1 MVDITKS
8 KTILLKS
15 STSLAVVIAKQHF
28 LKVCLEHGVFPN
40 GFNLKF
46 SLQTGLPVVE
56 AQNFDDQVNE
66 ALQDASFK
74 LMDLTL
80 KAENFKADML
90 LERIIELLNYL
101 DVEDRRTFTDMALGK
116 FKKILIMRTK
126 IHIRKLKKLLPH
138 KQPMILNL
146 DDVVSNFENKI
157 MTDEMIPVT
166 EPSFDWFD
174 NVEFPPLEISVRRD
188 WTLDIEEYLP
198 SVSIGNNQS
207 TAARTNGGLGAHDP
221 TLEEG
226 LLTSSPCRSS
236 VPLIIPHDVHDI
248 SEVVLETQ
256 PSLAVSSRRE
266 GSSSKSPIIIADYST
281 NNFKPLVLHDIEVSD
296 AIISLLKKGPSFTP
310 TPLNPPDLASVHDRI
325 MDWKERVRWAYL
337 FRSQQLSADPNAI
350 LESDPFIKPP
360 WYTRTEKA
368 APKASEEIEIF
379 LSSVE
384 ASLLSSQNFVKF
396 PSNISAIESQAF
408 KELRLLKNNGVSV
421 FLQDKSSRFVV
432 AKSDIIASKVDA
444 DMDDPNRYE
453 KMDAD
458 DTGNILKQIESW
470 YSKRKNCLSEVDED
484 ISNWLINQD
493 SKPGKLKV
501 LVKTHKPGLPVREVF
516 SVCSQPVE
524 NLSAFLQFCYLGP
537 VVNSGVLKWRLQ
549 DTNDLVRFLH
559 SVNDYFLE
567 NKITTEP
574 SICTV
579 DIKNMFPSIFKSLA
593 LPAIK
598 ARLVERGYKRSEVSA
613 VLEALEIVRD
623 GTRVQWGSSTIKQ
636 IDGCSLGPADSCDYC
651 DISLDAFLQVVV
663 PKIVEQL
670 DMDLRF
676 LKFFRDDGILIF
688 FGNGKL
694 ILDMLDILNSERDEL
709 TFTTERCLCGDILG
723 CCTSCNKAI
732 PFLDC
737 LISLYSVETEDGLI
751 IPQIKTVTYSKST
764 DVHHYI
770 EPSSCTPNLHWKSLS
785 IIKGVA
791 HRLRITNMLDEDLLS
806 ALNNF
811 SGYLVASGYNKSTIL
826 QHFTEILGTS
836 NRSLVFRSKIVDT
849 SFKIA
854 LVMDMHPALPNVQK
868 LFDRYYPVIQSCPF
882 SSKILPRKSLISSSR
897 KLPSLSAILAGN
909 PFKIPPSVSCLKGFQ
924 QVSNCRCKIC
934 KEAFFTSMVYPQI
947 SKDRGYSLPAPIN
960 CSSVNVVYLIICSC
974 GKYYVGR
981 TDKPR
986 GRWANHKSHVRTSY
1000 TSCNLAAHC
1009 VKYHNELVG
1018 EDKLYDLAE
1027 VRAAM
1032 KFTLLE
1038 SLGPDAD
1045 LQDLK
1050 KKEDIWR
1057 TRLES
1062 WAPIGLNV
1070 RED

>member
-1 MVDITKS
+1 M
-8 KTILLKS
+8 
-15 STSLAVVIAKQHF
+15 
-28 LKVCLEHGVFPN
+28 
-40 GFNLKF
+40 
-46 SLQTGLPVVE
+46 
-56 AQNFDDQVNE
+56 
-66 ALQDASFK
+66 
-74 LMDLTL
+74 
-80 KAENFKADML
+80 
-90 LERIIELLNYL
+90 
-101 DVEDRRTFTDMALGK
+101 
-116 FKKILIMRTK
+116 
-126 IHIRKLKKLLPH
+126 
-138 KQPMILNL
+138 
-146 DDVVSNFENKI
+146 
-157 MTDEMIPVT
+157 
-166 EPSFDWFD
+166 
-174 NVEFPPLEISVRRD
+174 
-188 WTLDIEEYLP
+188 
-198 SVSIGNNQS
+198 
-207 TAARTNGGLGAHDP
+207 
-221 TLEEG
+221 
-226 LLTSSPCRSS
+226 
-236 VPLIIPHDVHDI
+236 
-248 SEVVLETQ
+248 
-256 PSLAVSSRRE
+256 
-266 GSSSKSPIIIADYST
+266 
-281 NNFKPLVLHDIEVSD
+281 
-296 AIISLLKKGPSFTP
+296 
-310 TPLNPPDLASVHDRI
+310 
-325 MDWKERVRWAYL
+325 
-337 FRSQQLSADPNAI
+337 
-350 LESDPFIKPP
+350 
-360 WYTRTEKA
+360 
-368 APKASEEIEIF
+368 
-379 LSSVE
+379 
-384 ASLLSSQNFVKF
+384 
-396 PSNISAIESQAF
+396 
-408 KELRLLKNNGVSV
+408 
-421 FLQDKSSRFVV
+421 
-432 AKSDIIASKVDA
+432 
-444 DMDDPNRYE
+444 
-453 KMDAD
+453 
-458 DTGNILKQIESW
+458 
-470 YSKRKNCLSEVDED
+470 
-484 ISNWLINQD
+484 
-493 SKPGKLKV
+493 
-501 LVKTHKPGLPVREVF
+501 
-516 SVCSQPVE
+516 
-524 NLSAFLQFCYLGP
+524 SAFLQFCYLGP

-559 SVNDYFLE
+559 SVNDYLLE

-1045 LQDLK
+1045 LEDIK

>member
-1 MVDITKS
+1 M
-8 KTILLKS
+8 
-15 STSLAVVIAKQHF
+15 
-28 LKVCLEHGVFPN
+28 
-40 GFNLKF
+40 
-46 SLQTGLPVVE
+46 
-56 AQNFDDQVNE
+56 
-66 ALQDASFK
+66 
-74 LMDLTL
+74 
-80 KAENFKADML
+80 
-90 LERIIELLNYL
+90 
-101 DVEDRRTFTDMALGK
+101 
-116 FKKILIMRTK
+116 
-126 IHIRKLKKLLPH
+126 
-138 KQPMILNL
+138 
-146 DDVVSNFENKI
+146 
-157 MTDEMIPVT
+157 
-166 EPSFDWFD
+166 
-174 NVEFPPLEISVRRD
+174 
-188 WTLDIEEYLP
+188 
-198 SVSIGNNQS
+198 
-207 TAARTNGGLGAHDP
+207 
-221 TLEEG
+221 
-226 LLTSSPCRSS
+226 
-236 VPLIIPHDVHDI
+236 
-248 SEVVLETQ
+248 
-256 PSLAVSSRRE
+256 
-266 GSSSKSPIIIADYST
+266 
-281 NNFKPLVLHDIEVSD
+281 
-296 AIISLLKKGPSFTP
+296 
-310 TPLNPPDLASVHDRI
+310 
-325 MDWKERVRWAYL
+325 
-337 FRSQQLSADPNAI
+337 
-350 LESDPFIKPP
+350 
-360 WYTRTEKA
+360 
-368 APKASEEIEIF
+368 
-379 LSSVE
+379 
-384 ASLLSSQNFVKF
+384 
-396 PSNISAIESQAF
+396 
-408 KELRLLKNNGVSV
+408 
-421 FLQDKSSRFVV
+421 
-432 AKSDIIASKVDA
+432 
-444 DMDDPNRYE
+444 
-453 KMDAD
+453 
-458 DTGNILKQIESW
+458 
-470 YSKRKNCLSEVDED
+470 
-484 ISNWLINQD
+484 
-493 SKPGKLKV
+493 
-501 LVKTHKPGLPVREVF
+501 
-516 SVCSQPVE
+516 
-524 NLSAFLQFCYLGP
+524 
-537 VVNSGVLKWRLQ
+537 
-549 DTNDLVRFLH
+549 
-559 SVNDYFLE
+559 
-567 NKITTEP
+567 
-574 SICTV
+574 
-579 DIKNMFPSIFKSLA
+579 
-593 LPAIK
+593 
-598 ARLVERGYKRSEVSA
+598 
-613 VLEALEIVRD
+613 
-623 GTRVQWGSSTIKQ
+623 
-636 IDGCSLGPADSCDYC
+636 
-651 DISLDAFLQVVV
+651 V

-676 LKFFRDDGILIF
+676 LKFFRDDGIMIF